1 MIVAG
6 AEDEPVATVD
16 FPVDDAVRSP
26 SWAAEWN
33 AHCLTVAVAFLV
45 LWVIASA
52 CVSAIMVDQE
62 RIMFLLRSLAVQPA
76 FVAPEPAER
85 AAYFWSLLV
94 VPFVMLLV
102 HPLVRSRVNRLAAA
116 GTWRWFVA
124 SCIGMVLLIGWGA
137 LGDGGFYW
145 SGSLVSTSPLAFLL
159 VTIAGVTFAQVNP
172 VAHASATT
180 QRRLLLV
187 RDYGLATA
195 VVAVV
200 GVATILRLVSAAD
213 PYATDNHFEAVF
225 FASTQV
231 TLGGT
236 LLIDLPHQYGLYPE
250 FLAPVFR
257 LVGGI
262 SVMRFSVVMAI
273 LQAFSWGLWLA
284 ALFRVMRAPWM
295 AMLTFL
301 GTFSLVTF
309 LVPLFLIRQGVI
321 PYFDPYFQY
330 APVRSLF
337 PAIAVF
343 AMAWI
348 VEHDRF
354 ESRLARCV
362 PSALLGIG
370 VLWNADAGVPA
381 GGAWIMCL
389 CHQALVR
396 RREHGDAAVASL
408 LAAVATG
415 VEAVLCFVAA
425 IACGYAVLAWKGGAW
440 PDLTMYWQHQ
450 TVFYE
455 IGYFM
460 IPMPLMHSWVA
471 WAAVI
476 MAALSFG
483 IWPLSAPREDAR
495 HMPLRSTLFGWSVLA
510 CGLFSYYQGRS
521 HDWVFP
527 VVLPFA
533 LAIVGVVVDRVALP
547 TAVDRRVGANW
558 RVACA
563 TLAAAFVVA
572 MGSGA
577 VGPSCDPLLW
587 KQFDVRWRGLMTAAT
602 AGPGS
607 RAVMFVK
614 QRLVPGEKTLIVSN
628 HAGIYHAESRT
639 RSMLPTSLIELVLL
653 RDRESLLRTL
663 TETSRVYVDQ
673 SVLGMQ
679 GPSATSETHARL
691 VEALRTHFRPVAES
705 EDAYVQELERKADS
719 AAREADSGE

>member
-16 FPVDDAVRSP
+16 LPVDDVIQSP
-26 SWAAEWN
+26 SWAAEWA
-33 AHCLTVAVAFLV
+33 AHFLTVAVAFLV

-52 CVSAIMVDQE
+52 CVSAIMVDHE
-62 RIMFLLRSLAVQPA
+62 RIAFLLRSLAVQPA

-102 HPLVRSRVNRLAAA
+102 HPLVRARMARLTAA

-124 SCIGMVLLIGWGA
+124 SCIGMLLLIGWGA

-145 SGSLVSTSPLAFLL
+145 SGSLVSTSPLAFVL

-172 VAHASATT
+172 VAYTSAAT
-180 QRRLLLV
+180 QRHLQLV

-195 VVAVV
+195 VVAAVV
-200 GVATILRLVSAAD
+200 AATILRLVSAAD
-213 PYATDNHFEAVF
+213 PYVTDNHFEAVF

-231 TLGGT
+231 TLGAT

-250 FLAPVFR
+250 FLAPVFH
-257 LVGGI
+257 LLGGI

-273 LQAFSWGLWLA
+273 LQAVAWGLWLA

-301 GTFSLVTF
+301 GSFSLVTF

-321 PYFDPYFQY
+321 TYFDPYFQY

-348 VEHDRF
+348 VEHERF
-354 ESRLARCV
+354 EHRLARCV
-362 PSALLGIG
+362 PSAILGLG
-370 VLWNADAGVPA
+370 VLWNADTGVPA
-381 GGAWIMCL
+381 AGAWIMCL

-396 RREHGDAAVASL
+396 RRERGDAAVTSL
-408 LAAVATG
+408 GSAVATG
-415 VEAVLCFVAA
+415 VEAVLCAASA
-425 IACGYAVLAWKGGAW
+425 IACGYAALAWKGGAW

-455 IGYFM
+455 LGYFM

-476 MAALSFG
+476 LATLSFG
-483 IWPLSAPREDAR
+483 IWPLSAPCEDSR
-495 HMPLRSTLFGWSVLA
+495 PMPLRSTLFGWAVLA

-547 TAVDRRVGANW
+547 TAVNWGVGPKW
-558 RVACA
+558 RVACV

-572 MGSGA
+572 IGSEV
-577 VGPSCDPLLW
+577 VGTSCDPLLW
-587 KQFDVRWRGLMTAAT
+587 KQFDARCRGLMTAAT
-602 AGPGS
+602 PDPVS
-607 RAVMFVK
+607 HAVMFVK
-614 QRLVPGEKTLIVSN
+614 ERLSPGQKTLILSN
-628 HAGIYHAESRT
+628 HAGIYHAETRT

-653 RDRESLLRTL
+653 RDREALLQTL
-663 TETSRVYVDQ
+663 TQTSRVYVDR

-679 GPSATSETHARL
+679 GPFATSETHARI
-691 VEALRTHFRPVAES
+691 VEELRTHFHPVAES
-705 EDAYVQELERKADS
+705 EDAYVQELERRPLP
-719 AAREADSGE
+719 AARAVDPGE